1 MLISYLTVILNKE
14 GEDSMNKDKNAQD
27 GGNID
32 TVETTPP
39 KIGWDGGSIDDD

>member
-1 MLISYLTVILNKE
+1 MYIRHLKVILNMK
-14 GEDSMNKDKNAQD
+14 GEDSMDKDKIAQD

>member
-1 MLISYLTVILNKE
+1 MFISYSKVILNKK
-14 GEDSMNKDKNAQD
+14 GEDSMDKDKVAQD